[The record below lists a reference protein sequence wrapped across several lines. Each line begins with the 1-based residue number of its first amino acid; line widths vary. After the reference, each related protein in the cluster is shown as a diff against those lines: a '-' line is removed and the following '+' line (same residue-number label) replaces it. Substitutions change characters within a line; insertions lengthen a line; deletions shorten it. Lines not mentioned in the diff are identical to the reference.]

1 MNAGPARLDDALALS
16 RHAADLAGL
25 AAELARPGGS
35 EGALAVAEAVT
46 HTAAAV
52 QALATTVI
60 DGQLAGRH
68 THRAGDTQ

>member
-1 MNAGPARLDDALALS
+1 VNAASRLDDALALS

-25 AAELARPGGS
+25 AAALARPG
-35 EGALAVAEAVT
+35 EAEATLAVAEAVT

-60 DGQLAGRH
+60 DAHLAQRH
-68 THRAGDTQ
+68 THRPGDTQ